1 MEHSGQ
7 LSSNNGL
14 MKFRCDKNHK
24 TSTKLIVFCARF
36 EASVKSKELVENR
49 PQGEL
54 LRRSLHYYLISR
66 EQFISLLDKVKS
78 KILECVDIPVMV
90 YDGSK

>member
-36 EASVKSKELVENR
+36 EASVKSKELVESR
-49 PQGEL
+49 PQGRTFEKVTIL
-54 LRRSLHYYLISR
+54 LPHLS
-66 EQFISLLDKVKS
+66 
-78 KILECVDIPVMV
+78 
-90 YDGSK
+90 